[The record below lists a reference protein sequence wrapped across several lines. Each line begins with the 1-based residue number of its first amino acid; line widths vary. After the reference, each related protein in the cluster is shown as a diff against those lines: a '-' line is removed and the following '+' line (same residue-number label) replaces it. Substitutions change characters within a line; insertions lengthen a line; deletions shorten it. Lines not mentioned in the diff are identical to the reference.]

1 MAAEMDV
8 TADMDDVKVV
18 LLNLTPIVVVVMI
31 HLREQ
36 LRDIGIIDVDVK
48 VVA

>member
-8 TADMDDVKVV
+8 TADMDAVKVV

-36 LRDIGIIDVDVK
+36 LRDIGIIVVDVK

>member
-18 LLNLTPIVVVVMI
+18 LLDLTPIVVVVMI

-36 LRDIGIIDVDVK
+36 LRDIGIIVVDVK